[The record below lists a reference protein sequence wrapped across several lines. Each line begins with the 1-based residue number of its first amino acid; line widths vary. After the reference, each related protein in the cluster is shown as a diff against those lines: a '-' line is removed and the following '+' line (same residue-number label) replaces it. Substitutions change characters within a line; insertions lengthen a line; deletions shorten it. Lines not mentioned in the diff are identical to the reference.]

1 MKLKLLIILLIL
13 LNIFMPIEASAEI
26 ISDFKFEN
34 ISIDEGLSNEDVTS
48 IFQDSM
54 GYMWIGTKD
63 GLNRYDGEKIKI
75 YNCNPEADNTLSS
88 TYITDIEEDDYGNL
102 WIGTDH
108 GLDFLI
114 RDTDTIIRM
123 KDIYDKYNLGNLKI
137 TDLLKSTHE
146 DNVMWIGTEDGLFK
160 VNIKEQ
166 KIEAFYHNPNEQNS
180 LTNSSI
186 TCLEEGED
194 NLLWVGTKVGI
205 NIIDSNSKVYIN
217 ENNLNKDKEFIS
229 DISKDNLSNM
239 WISTKEGIFTYNI
252 QEDDRYKLFR
262 VNGSSDTNYNI
273 DDDNINEVYK
283 FEYDEINF
291 YNNVIFNDS
300 KDNTWFSSSNGAI
313 KYSKSENKFSVFKK
327 NISFKNSISS
337 DVITCFYEDS
347 NGTIWIGTEKGVNIL
362 NDNIIFNYTNHENS
376 NIVSILKNNGHI
388 WIATK
393 FNGIYIYKEES
404 GELVDHLYDEK
415 NFSLND
421 RYIKSLFQ
429 IEDKYTVVVTNKE
442 LLALDTEE
450 YSYKEWI
457 IGEDYSSELSYLYS
471 DGKDIW
477 IATTTN
483 FYSYNINTEEKKYYS
498 ESIRG
503 FGINPGRITYIL
515 PDNKDENIIWLGGID
530 IGLIK
535 FHKEKGVIER
545 YLNDSLN
552 KNSLINNYINCMTF
566 DTLGNLWIGT
576 NIGLSK
582 FDLNT
587 NEFTSYTTSE
597 GLTNN
602 FINSILIDDENNI
615 WISTNKGLN
624 KYDVKKDTIINY
636 TKMDGLYGYQFN
648 LNSSLKLEN
657 GTMMFG
663 STEGFVYFNI
673 NDLVKYKLYNDQVVI
688 GDILIGHDKATYD
701 GKELVLDYSY
711 KNLHI
716 NFFLPNYKSL
726 NNVTYE
732 YVLEGIDSDWIYIDS
747 RSELYFK
754 SLDPGKYN
762 LKVRARDGHGE
773 LTKETIINIRVKNP
787 IWKTPLAYIIYV
799 IILATII
806 FFVLNKVRILQK
818 LVNIKTMKLN
828 NQLEENK
835 RLSEEIINNEK
846 FKNNYFVNLSHELR
860 TPINVIVSTT
870 QLINLLNNKKNIT
883 GEKLNHYM
891 NIVHKSC
898 NNLLRIINDII
909 DSSKIETGKYK
920 INKKN
925 NDIVY
930 IVEEAALN
938 MSNLIEDKGL
948 SLVVDPDM
956 EEKIITFDE
965 TEIERC
971 VINLLANA
979 VKFTNEGGEIHVY
992 IKEVGKYI
1000 EITIKDTGI
1009 GISKEDQD
1017 FIFNRFSQVEGTGT
1031 IKGSSSGIGL
1041 TLVKYIVELHGGY
1054 IRLESEVNKGSSF
1067 TIGIPNIQETL
1078 EAGNESRALI

>member
-1 MKLKLLIILLIL
+1 MKLKLLIILILI
-13 LNIFMPIEASAEI
+13 NILIPIEVSAQTI
-26 ISDFKFEN
+26 ADTKFEN
-34 ISIDEGLSNEDVTS
+34 ISTDEGLSNEDVTS

-63 GLNRYDGEKIKI
+63 GLNRYDGERIKI
-75 YNCNPEADNTLSS
+75 YNCNPESDNTLSS
-88 TYITDIEEDDYGNL
+88 TYITDIEEDNYGNI

-137 TDLLKSTHE
+137 TALLKSTYE
-146 DNVMWIGTEDGLFK
+146 DNVIWVGTEDGLMK
-160 VNIKEQ
+160 VKTKE
-166 KIEAFYHNPNEQNS
+166 KEIEAFYHNLNDANS
-180 LTNSSI
+180 LTSSSI

-194 NLLWVGTKVGI
+194 NLLWVGTKAGI
-205 NIIDSNSKVYIN
+205 NIIDRNSKVYIN
-217 ENNLNKDKEFIS
+217 ENKLNKDKEFIS
-229 DISKDNLSNM
+229 DISKDNSGNI

-252 QEDDRYKLFR
+252 KEDNRYKLFIG
-262 VNGSSDTNYNI
+262 NDSGATNYNI
-273 DDDNINEVYK
+273 EDESINDVYK
-283 FEYDEINF
+283 FEYNEMNF

-300 KDNTWFSSSNGAI
+300 KDNIWFSSSNGAI
-313 KYSKSENKFSVFKK
+313 KYSKSENKFIIFKK
-327 NISFKNSISS
+327 NISLKNSISS
-337 DVITCFYEDS
+337 DVITCFYEDA
-347 NGTIWIGTEKGVNIL
+347 NGTIWIGTDKGINIL

-393 FNGIYIYKEES
+393 FKGIYIYKEES
-404 GELVDHLYDEK
+404 GELVDHLYDEE

-442 LLALDTEE
+442 LIAFNTKD
-450 YSYKEWI
+450 YSYLEWKI
-457 IGEDYSSELSYLYS
+457 QNSYSSELSYLYS

-477 IATTTN
+477 IASTTD
-483 FYSYNINTEEKKYYS
+483 FYSYNINTREKKYYS
-498 ESIRG
+498 ESIKE

-515 PDNKDENIIWLGGID
+515 PDNKDESIIWLGGID

-535 FHKEKGVIER
+535 YHKENGVIER
-545 YLNDSLN
+545 YLNDNLD

-587 NEFTSYTTSE
+587 KEFTSYTTSE

-602 FINSILIDDENNI
+602 FINSILIDDDNNI

-624 KYDVKKDTIINY
+624 KYDVIKDTIVNY

-673 NDLVKYKLYNDQVVI
+673 NDLVKHKLYKDQVVI
-688 GDILIGHDKATYD
+688 GDIVIGHDNATYN
-701 GKELVLDYSY
+701 GNELILDYNY

-716 NFFLPNYKSL
+716 NIFLPNYKSL
-726 NNVTYE
+726 NNITYE
-732 YVLEGIDSDWIYIDS
+732 YMLERIDSDWIYIDS

-754 SLDPGKYN
+754 SLDPGKYT

-773 LTKETIINIRVKNP
+773 LTKETIMNIRVKNP
-787 IWKTPLAYIIYV
+787 IWKTPIAYIIYV
-799 IILATII
+799 IILSTII
-806 FFVLNKVRILQK
+806 FIIINKVRLLQK

-828 NQLEENK
+828 KQLEENK
-835 RLSEEIINNEK
+835 KLSEELINNEK

-860 TPINVIVSTT
+860 TPINVIESTV
-870 QLINLLNNKKNIT
+870 QLINLLNNNKNIT
-883 GEKLNHYM
+883 HTKLNQYM
-891 NIVHKSC
+891 NIIHKSC
-898 NNLLRIINDII
+898 KNLLKVINDII

-930 IVEEAALN
+930 IVEETVLN
-938 MSNLIEDKGL
+938 MRNFIEEKGL
-948 SLVVDPDM
+948 SLIIDPDM
-956 EEKIITFDE
+956 EEKIISFDE

-971 VINLLANA
+971 IINLLANA
-979 VKFTNEGGEIHVY
+979 VKFTKRGGEILVY
-992 IKEVGKYI
+992 IKEIENYI
-1000 EITIKDTGI
+1000 EITIEDTGI
-1009 GISKEDQD
+1009 GISKEDQK
-1017 FIFNRFSQVEGTGT
+1017 FIFKKFSQVEGTGVE
-1031 IKGSSSGIGL
+1031 KGSSSGIGL
-1041 TLVKYIVELHGGY
+1041 ALVKYIMELHGGY
-1054 IRLESEVNKGSSF
+1054 IKLESEINKGSSF
-1067 TIGIPNIQETL
+1067 TIGIPNIVENN
-1078 EAGNESRALI
+1078 EYSNESRALL